1 MSKIKI
7 TVFRGLARGKTFG
20 NKIPEYL
27 PDMDPDRRYRYHVA
41 GQEYISVDHGY
52 PEPVNDDVK
61 FCSWAF
67 AEIQKVIVYPN
78 SRISGT
84 RWDSLPTPQAPTV
97 LHRSYSRSRGSSRCL
112 T

>member
-27 PDMDPDRRYRYHVA
+27 PDMDPDRRYRNHVA

-67 AEIQKVIVYPN
+67 AEIQKVLVYHHFENKWHKMGQP
-78 SRISGT
+78 SYAACTDGT
-84 RWDSLPTPQAPTV
+84 TPIIFQIG
-97 LHRSYSRSRGSSRCL
+97 GSSRCL